1 MPITSGDV
9 SQILEF
15 VGATHIITV
24 DLHSLQTAG
33 MVTAKCQ
40 FEDFEGAF
48 AGLSYFLENIKD
60 KSNLVVVSPDAG
72 GMKRAASFH
81 QHFLWH
87 GHNQVGLA
95 TMSKERKAANEV
107 GEVILIGDVK
117 GKQCILVDDMIDT
130 AGTICAAAKSLKEA
144 GATEVYAFATHGLF
158 SGAAGDRIAK
168 SDFTKVITTD
178 SMPLSPEFK
187 AKAGD
192 KHC

>member
-1 MPITSGDV
+1 
-9 SQILEF
+9 
-15 VGATHIITV
+15 
-24 DLHSLQTAG
+24 

-95 TMSKERKAANEV
+95 TISKERKAANEV

-117 GKQCILVDDMIDT
+117 GKVAVLVDT
-130 AGTICAAAKSLKEA
+130 ACSRSICHATPPPGPQYSL
-144 GATEVYAFATHGLF
+144 ATPAQTL
-158 SGAAGDRIAK
+158 
-168 SDFTKVITTD
+168 
-178 SMPLSPEFK
+178 
-187 AKAGD
+187 
-192 KHC
+192 